1 MNLKYERKKSTKA
14 WSALFTCAMG
24 RAIHSEIVENL
35 SAQVFLQD
43 LRRLVFH
50 DEGPD
55 TFISDNGK
63 CFVRAKR
70 ELKKLLIEGR
80 KEINDFAVLQK
91 VL

>member
-1 MNLKYERKKSTKA
+1 M
-14 WSALFTCAMG
+14 
-24 RAIHSEIVENL
+24 
-35 SAQVFLQD
+35 
-43 LRRLVFH
+43 VFH
-50 DEGPD
+50 HGWPD

-63 CFVRAKR
+63 CFVRTKR

>member
-1 MNLKYERKKSTKA
+1 
-14 WSALFTCAMG
+14 MG
-24 RAIHSEIVENL
+24 RAIHLEIVENL

-63 CFVRAKR
+63 CFFRAKR

-91 VL
+91 VLQTFTNPLSLNQGGIYESLIK